1 MRAVRNLDGHS
12 FECSVKYFIEYSSEC
27 SIEYFTEYSLES
39 AEYSLESAVN
49 QSLSRH
55 RARMSTWA
63 TAWAWTRGE
72 RAGVGA
78 G

>member
-1 MRAVRNLDGHS
+1 MRNLDGHS
-12 FECSVKYFIEYSSEC
+12 FECSVKYFIEYSSKC
-27 SIEYFTEYSLES
+27 SIEYFTKYL
-39 AEYSLESAVN
+39 LESAVN
-49 QSLSRH
+49 ELSSRR
-55 RARMSTWA
+55 RARTSTWA